1 MQIDQ
6 NTRKSYIIVAVI
18 GILLFIPY
26 LGSVHLFDWDE
37 VNFAEAAREM
47 LVTGDYMTVRIDYEP
62 FHEKPPLFFW
72 CQALSMKLFG
82 VNEFAA
88 RFPNALIG
96 IISLLFIFNIGKKIF
111 DERFGLLWV
120 LAYIGSILPH
130 FYFKTGLIDPLFNLL
145 IFVGMYYSVEFF
157 YQKINLKQE
166 AVRSKYKY
174 TILAG
179 VFIALA
185 VMTKGPA
192 AYLLVSLSWLLLW
205 FFNRRKVR
213 FPFGHFI
220 LFSIIAFIPSV
231 IWYLIISMKTDGNIF
246 QQFISYQFRLL
257 TTEDASHGGP
267 FYYHFVVLLYGC
279 FPASILA
286 LRSFRNQ
293 SDDNPYQKL
302 FKQTSIVLLCIVL
315 AVFTI
320 VETKIIHYSSLA
332 YFPLTFLAGYS
343 MYSLAYRE
351 IPWKKYISWLVGI
364 IGILWALL
372 LIAFPLLLMNIKS
385 FLPKITD
392 EFTRDIL
399 KTPVQWGGLE
409 FIIGV
414 FYLVAIIFTLILFKK
429 RKLLKGF
436 IYLFAS
442 TALVMFT
449 FLPLL
454 APKID
459 AYTQGTAIEF
469 YQQLKGK
476 DCYVHILNVPNY
488 RYGHYFYTE
497 KPIHL
502 SAYYKKIPK
511 EKFEDWLINGNID
524 KPAYFICRAK
534 DSRQYLANENLKP
547 LYAKNGFMFL
557 VRYPVK
563 LGI

>member
-1 MQIDQ
+1 MQDTQ
-6 NTRKSYIIVAVI
+6 YKWKSYIIVAVI

-72 CQALSMKLFG
+72 CQAFSMKLFG

-96 IISLLFIFNIGKKIF
+96 IISLLFIFHIGKKLF
-111 DERFGLLWV
+111 DERLGLLWV

-145 IFVGMYYSVEFF
+145 IFVGMYYTAEFF
-157 YQKINLKQE
+157 EQRINIKQE
-166 AVRSKYKY
+166 AVKSKYKY

-185 VMTKGPA
+185 IMTKGPA
-192 AYLLVSLSWLLLW
+192 AYLLVSLSWFLLW
-205 FFNRRKVR
+205 FFNRKKVR
-213 FPFGHFI
+213 FPLGNFI
-220 LFSIIAFIPSV
+220 LFSIISFLPSV
-231 IWYLIISMKTDGNIF
+231 IWYLIISMKSGGNTF

-267 FYYHFVVLLYGC
+267 FYYHFVVLLFGC

-293 SDDNPYQKL
+293 PEDNSYQKL
-302 FKQTSIVLLCIVL
+302 FKQTAIVLLCVVL

-332 YFPLTFLAGYS
+332 YFPLTFLAAYS

-351 IPWKKYISWLVGI
+351 MLWKRYVSWFVGF
-364 IGILWALL
+364 IGVFWALL
-372 LIAFPLLLMNIKS
+372 LIAFPLAMMNIKS

-392 EFTRDIL
+392 EFTREIL
-399 KTPVQWGGLE
+399 KTPVHWGGLE
-409 FIIGV
+409 FIIGI
-414 FYLVAIIFTLILFKK
+414 FYLVAIIFALILFRK

-449 FLPLL
+449 FLPLI

-469 YQQLKGK
+469 YKQLKGK
-476 DCYVHILNVPNY
+476 DCYVHILNIPNY

-497 KPIHL
+497 KPMHL

-524 KPAYFICRAK
+524 KPAYFLCRAK

-557 VRYPVK
+557 VRYPVR
-563 LGI
+563 

>member
-1 MQIDQ
+1 MKNDQ
-6 NTRKSYIIVAVI
+6 SKWKTYIIVAVI

-62 FHEKPPLFFW
+62 FHEKPPMFFW
-72 CQALSMKLFG
+72 CQALSMKVFG

-96 IISLLFIFNIGKKIF
+96 IISLLFIFHIGKKLF
-111 DERFGLLWV
+111 DERLGLLWV
-120 LAYIGSILPH
+120 LAYIGSYLPH
-130 FYFKTGLIDPLFNLL
+130 FYFKSGLIDPLFNLF
-145 IFVGMYYSVEFF
+145 IFVGMYFSAEFF
-157 YQKINLKQE
+157 YQKINIKQE
-166 AVRSKYKY
+166 AVKSKYKY

-185 VMTKGPA
+185 IMTKGPA

-205 FFNRRKVR
+205 FFNRRNTR
-213 FPFGHFI
+213 FPLGQFI
-220 LFSIIAFIPSV
+220 LFSIIAFLPSV
-231 IWYLIISMKTDGNIF
+231 IWYLIISMKSGGNII
-246 QQFISYQFRLL
+246 QLFISYQFRLL

-267 FYYHFVVLLYGC
+267 FYYHFVVLLFGC

-293 SDDNPYQKL
+293 ADDNSYQKL
-302 FKQTSIVLLCIVL
+302 FKKTAIILLCVVL
-315 AVFTI
+315 GVFTI
-320 VETKIIHYSSLA
+320 VETKIVHYSSLA
-332 YFPLTFLAGYS
+332 YFPLTFLAAYS

-351 IPWKKYISWLVGI
+351 QMWKRYISWFVAI
-364 IGILWALL
+364 IGILWAML

-392 EFTRDIL
+392 EFTREIL
-399 KTPVQWGGLE
+399 STPVHWGGLE
-409 FIIGV
+409 YIIGI
-414 FYLVAIIFTLILFKK
+414 FYLVAIIFALILFRK

-469 YQQLKGK
+469 YEQLKGK
-476 DCYVHILNVPNY
+476 NCYVHILNVPNY

-497 KPIHL
+497 KPMHL
-502 SAYYKKIPK
+502 SAYYKNIPK
-511 EKFEDWLINGNID
+511 DKFEDWLINGNID
-524 KPAYFICRAK
+524 KPAYFICRVK

-557 VRYPVK
+557 VRYPVRK
-563 LGI
+563 